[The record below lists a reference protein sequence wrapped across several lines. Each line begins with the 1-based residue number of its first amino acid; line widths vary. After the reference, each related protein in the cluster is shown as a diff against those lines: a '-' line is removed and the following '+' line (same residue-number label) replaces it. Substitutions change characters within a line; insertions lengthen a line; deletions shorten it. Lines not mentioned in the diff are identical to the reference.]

1 MKNRPVTFTPAAARR
16 IASAVSRV
24 ENGRQVT
31 PGRKLKYMADE
42 GGDAIRL
49 CKSGSSKWTK
59 GSART
64 VDVWEDGEPGDESQ
78 STGETVEAYN
88 RYADIPANTFCSVA
102 RHGNGSWYVISAE
115 MIYRDVITGIELQS
129 DKILFT
135 RTRIWTIE
143 DQTEIDPIEL
153 PVESCT

>member
-1 MKNRPVTFTPAAARR
+1 MRNRPVTFTPAAARR

-42 GGDAIRL
+42 GGSALRL
-49 CKSGSSKWTK
+49 CETT
-59 GSART
+59 A
-64 VDVWEDGEPGDESQ
+64 VWDPGATQELNVVGGAE
-78 STGETVEAYN
+78 GETLEATNAIGRVESGKKVLVGQN
-88 RYADIPANTFCSVA
+88 VDD
-102 RHGNGSWYVISAE
+102 GLWYMVNAE
-115 MIYRDVITGIELQS
+115 MIYRDVITGVELES

-135 RTRIWTIE
+135 RKRIWTIE

-153 PVESCT
+153 PIESCT